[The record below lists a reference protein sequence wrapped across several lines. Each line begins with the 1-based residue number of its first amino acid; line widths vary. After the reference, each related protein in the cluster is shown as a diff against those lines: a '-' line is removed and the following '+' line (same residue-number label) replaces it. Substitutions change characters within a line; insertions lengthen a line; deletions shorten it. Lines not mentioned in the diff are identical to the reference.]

1 MKYLVL
7 VGCALVLGAASVRAG
22 DPAVTDIAQ
31 VDSLY
36 SYVGEYV
43 GHTARGEVGVRV
55 STQPGPQPLFARIY
69 PGGLPGMGWGT
80 ATPELVAG
88 GLDDRGATLRS
99 KDGSGREL
107 RVAGGQL
114 VLVEPTGQ
122 PVPLRKLA
130 RRSVTQGQ
138 PAPLGAKVLFDG
150 KDTSA
155 WKNARLTPDGL
166 LRGGTETVE
175 PLVGGH
181 LHVEF
186 RTPYMPKSTGQ
197 KRGNSGVYLQRR
209 YEVQILESFAL
220 EGIEN
225 ECGAIYRQRRPDIN
239 MALPPLVWQTYDIF
253 LVPPV
258 FSNTGKKIKGAEL
271 TVVHNG
277 VPVHYHT
284 LVLAKTGAGREEGP
298 EPLPLLL
305 QDHGDPVVFRNIWFV
320 PSQSL
325 PSAWPATAGKLD
337 LPRAH
342 GMDGQLFSA
351 ALLPEQAYAAQSLS
365 PLAECPQMLGR

>member
-1 MKYLVL
+1 MKYSLL
-7 VGCALVLGAASVRAG
+7 LCCALALGTSSVRGG
-22 DPAVTDIAQ
+22 DPAITDIAQ

-43 GHTARGEVGVRV
+43 GCTARGDVGVRV
-55 STQPGPQPLFARIY
+55 STQDGPEPLFARIY
-69 PGGLPGMGWGT
+69 AGGLPGMGWGT
-80 ATPELVAG
+80 AVPEVLTGSTNEQGIA
-88 GLDDRGATLRS
+88 LRS
-99 KDGSGREL
+99 EASSGREL
-107 RVAGGQL
+107 RVVDGRM

-122 PVPLRKLA
+122 QVPLRKVA
-130 RRSVTQGQ
+130 RRSVTQGM

-155 WKNARLTPDGL
+155 WKNAKVTAEGFLQ
-166 LRGGTETVE
+166 GGAETVE

-253 LVPPV
+253 LVPAV
-258 FSNTGKKIKGAEL
+258 FSSTGEKLKGAEL

-284 LVLAKTGAGREEGP
+284 LIVAKTGAGREEGP

-320 PSQSL
+320 PSQPVPL
-325 PSAWPATAGKLD
+325 AGQATASS
-337 LPRAH
+337 
-342 GMDGQLFSA
+342 MDWSPTRGANNPLFSA
-351 ALLPEQAYAAQSLS
+351 
-365 PLAECPQMLGR
+365 LAH